1 MYNKLMSKNTTNGF
15 TIVELLIVIV
25 VIGILAAISM
35 VAYTGIQNRSHDTAV
50 RADLANIKKRLE
62 MVRVDLGHY
71 PRTVTEFPADLA
83 DLKIAK
89 GSYDEAANNF
99 YYIVNPAGDG
109 YALGVRS
116 KSKKGFILLNT
127 ELKEGVSSVTRY
139 ATAAALGVT
148 WLGTGTSA
156 MQGYT
161 VGSGWRTDWP
171 LVK

>member
-71 PRTVTEFPADLA
+71 PRTVTEFPADL
-83 DLKIAK
+83 KITK
-89 GSYDEAANNF
+89 GSYDEAGNNV

-127 ELKEGVSSVTRY
+127 ELKEGVSVSGP
-139 ATAAALGVT
+139 AIAAALGVT
-148 WLGTGTSA
+148 WGGTGTYVR
-156 MQGYT
+156 QGYRSS
-161 VGSGWRTDWP
+161 SGWTTSWP

>member
-1 MYNKLMSKNTTNGF
+1 MSKNTTNGF

-71 PRTVTEFPADLA
+71 PRSVSEWPA
-83 DLKIAK
+83 DLKITK
-89 GSYDEAANNF
+89 GSYDEASNNIH
-99 YYIVNPAGDG
+99 YITDLAKDT

-127 ELKEGVSSVTRY
+127 ELKEGVSVGGA
-139 ATAAALGVT
+139 ATATALDVVWGAS
-148 WLGTGTSA
+148 GTYA
-156 MQGYT
+156 IQGYG
-161 VGSGWRTDWP
+161 VSWAPKWHASWS
-171 LVK
+171 LVN